1 MVSFRPRS
9 RSAAVAA
16 VTALLL
22 ATGSAVAYSDTLSAD
37 ADSLASDTPH
47 GNSLTV
53 GQAVGTTVS
62 YPFSAIIKDT
72 GAEKNTVF
80 PGTVVVSITRAG
92 AWLVSSASSPDTFT
106 FTDTYNTDEVGTISI
121 AVPCDAVGTAKTMTV
136 DFVAGQSTNG
146 HDISDANSP
155 HLTYVITGTGSC
167 DLTNATP
174 TVKTSAVDQTGN
186 EGSLFTASGAFDDAE
201 GAAALTITKL
211 SGAGTIT
218 PTVPADGTWS
228 WSFTPDDNGS
238 ADVTVQATD
247 AGGLSITD
255 TFTWTAINVAP
266 TVTSSISG
274 SIDCQTNATLSLSFS
289 DPGIN
294 DGGTSSD
301 GYWAVDI
308 DWGDGTAHTE
318 FEANAQG
325 AVGDSSHL
333 SHLYTTP
340 GNYTA
345 AVTVTDKDGG
355 VGTDNGTDNQI
366 TVLQTYATTFL
377 APFDGSSPSNLITN
391 TMKNGR
397 VVPVKVKIFDEC
409 TLSYV
414 TDPTAIVTILVR
426 HATTPTGSSTDGI
439 EGYADAGQ
447 SSAGT
452 NQFRLADGF
461 WIYNLD
467 SKALALVTNDVY
479 RIDAY
484 VNGVQATQD
493 TWALLKPVK

>member
-1 MVSFRPRS
+1 MVSFRPRF

-22 ATGSAVAYSDTLSAD
+22 ATGSAVAYADSISAD
-37 ADSLASDTPH
+37 ADSLASATPH
-47 GNSLTV
+47 GNNLTV
-53 GQAVGTTVS
+53 DQAVGTTVS
-62 YPFSAIIKDT
+62 YPFSAIINNT
-72 GAEKNTVF
+72 GNATNDVF
-80 PGTVVVSITRAG
+80 TGTVNVSITSG
-92 AWLVSSASSPDTFT
+92 GDWLASSAGSTLIFTAYDT
-106 FTDTYNTDEVGTISI
+106 DQPGTISI
-121 AVPCDAVGTAKTMTV
+121 AVPCTAAGTTKTMTV
-136 DFVAGQSTNG
+136 DLVAGTS
-146 HDISDANSP
+146 SNSKDLNP
-155 HLTYVITGTGSC
+155 NSVSLTYVITGTGSC
-167 DLTNATP
+167 TSANHAPTIAADHASVTGPEGSVVTNTGTWSDADTTDTVTLTASYGAVTKAGTNA
-174 TVKTSAVDQTGN
+174 S
-186 EGSLFTASGAFDDAE
+186 
-201 GAAALTITKL
+201 
-211 SGAGTIT
+211 
-218 PTVPADGTWS
+218 GTWS
-228 WSFTPDDNGS
+228 WSATP
-238 ADVTVQATD
+238 ADGPNDSQTVTIYANDGNVPTNSIYTTF
-247 AGGLSITD
+247 GLTVN
-255 TFTWTAINVAP
+255 NVVP

-294 DGGTSSD
+294 DGGILGD
-301 GYWAVDI
+301 GWWAVDI
-308 DWGDGTAHTE
+308 NWGDGTAHTQ

-325 AVGDSSHL
+325 NVVDPSHL

-345 AVTVTDKDGG
+345 GVTVTDKDGG
-355 VGTDNGTDNQI
+355 VGTDSGADNQI

-414 TDPTAIVTILVR
+414 TDPTAIVTIGVK
-426 HATTPTGSSTDGI
+426 HATTDNGSSTDSL
-439 EGYADAGQ
+439 ETYADAGQ

-467 SKALALVTNDVY
+467 SKELALVTNNVY